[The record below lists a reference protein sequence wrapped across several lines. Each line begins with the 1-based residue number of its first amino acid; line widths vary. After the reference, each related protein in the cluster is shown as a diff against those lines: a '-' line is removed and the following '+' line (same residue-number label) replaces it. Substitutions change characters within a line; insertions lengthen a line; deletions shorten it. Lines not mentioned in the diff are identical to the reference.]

1 MLVRT
6 SKETNKQIQGRTA
19 RPGRRSDCAAVYATH
34 REDHPR
40 TPQAEPQESKY
51 TSSGCGCV
59 WSYVVGLCVTQGEGG
74 GQAGT
79 VAVMHVSY
87 HLPSL
92 VPGDHGLDS

>member
-1 MLVRT
+1 VRDT
-6 SKETNKQIQGRTA
+6 
-19 RPGRRSDCAAVYATH
+19 
-34 REDHPR
+34 
-40 TPQAEPQESKY
+40 
-51 TSSGCGCV
+51 
-59 WSYVVGLCVTQGEGG
+59 GEGG